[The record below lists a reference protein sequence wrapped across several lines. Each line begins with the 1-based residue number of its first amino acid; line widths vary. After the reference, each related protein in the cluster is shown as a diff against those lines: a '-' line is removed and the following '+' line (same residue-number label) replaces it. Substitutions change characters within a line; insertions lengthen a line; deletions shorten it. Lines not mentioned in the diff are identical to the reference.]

1 MELRGRPLSAVERI
15 IDLETIKT
23 ESGEQRQRGGN
34 VEYQF
39 SAEEKRRKKE
49 MVQQKQEQIGQNLQ
63 KNLQNTVD

>member
-1 MELRGRPLSAVERI
+1 MELRWRPLAVIERI

-34 VEYQF
+34 VENQF
-39 SAEEKRRKKE
+39 STEEKRRKKE